1 MSQEALEKTSGI
13 LPEAWYDLIARL
25 VPGAFASILTFKN
38 LAIPKGL
45 LEGLLLG
52 LIVFYITGFF
62 LEVCAELVTITRR
75 FLLRKT
81 KSQAEAQSPPTIVDS
96 IEFWNIRNKL
106 RPSQWQAVSKMSAE
120 SDMFRSLSAYFFLQ
134 ILLFLLHSLYVANP
148 GLFVLFKAAYY
159 FPRVRILPLEVSILM
174 VATCLWYMAK
184 LYEGAQ
190 NRLKSYVEI
199 NASRSKIIN
208 SGSES
213 L

>member
-38 LAIPKGL
+38 ITIPKGL
-45 LEGLLLG
+45 LEGLLVG

-62 LEVCAELVTITRR
+62 LEVFAELVTSLRR
-75 FLLRKT
+75 ILLG
-81 KSQAEAQSPPTIVDS
+81 KSVNG
-96 IEFWNIRNKL
+96 IEFWVARNKL

-120 SDMFRSLSAYFFLQ
+120 SNMFRSLSAYFFLQ

-148 GLFVLFKAAYY
+148 GLFGLFKAASY
-159 FPRVRILPLEVSILM
+159 FPRFRILPLEVSILM
-174 VATCLWYMAK
+174 GATCLWYMAK

-190 NRLKSYVEI
+190 DRLKSYEH
-199 NASRSKIIN
+199 IN
-208 SGSES
+208 SSR
-213 L
+213 